1 MTRSR
6 IVILVMLALALG
18 AGAFVYWRFDVPDSS
33 GPTVAESGAV
43 PANDDSASPDQAGT
57 SEAPAHPPNDSP
69 ELSTGPDQTGAPKSF
84 RASVVQREQDVQ
96 RMAKQ
101 DDRAS
106 LAREFEERAARGD
119 IDAAA
124 HLREMLQECMIES
137 GTPDEVAA
145 GVEWFAQELQ
155 LAAGEVQVFLE
166 VYDRTIRRCEGWLA
180 GTTFEQRQA
189 RWQAAT
195 ERAAATGDAAAR
207 IALPPQDEA
216 WRRAAVEFIRQA
228 TPRDLILYGGT
239 LGLLNGLD
247 HHAYVRVGCQLIEA
261 CAADPMAYA
270 LSREAQ
276 GLGLAAMAGL
286 RTIARTSTQR
296 QQLIDEARTRWIIE
310 RLEAQRWDEL
320 LPPPPATGAR
330 RP

>member
-1 MTRSR
+1 
-6 IVILVMLALALG
+6 MLALALG
-18 AGAFVYWRFDVPDSS
+18 AGAIVYWRAESVDSS
-33 GPTVAESGAV
+33 RPTIAETAAV
-43 PANDDSASPDQAGT
+43 PVTDASAPAKDTGA
-57 SEAPAHPPNDSP
+57 SEAPADPPDDSP
-69 ELSTGPDQTGAPKSF
+69 ELSTVPDQTGAPKSF

-96 RMAKQ
+96 RMANE
-101 DDRAS
+101 DDWAS
-106 LAREFEERAARGD
+106 LAQEFEERAARGD

-124 HLREMLQECMIES
+124 NLREMLQECMIES
-137 GTPDEVAA
+137 GTPDQIAA

-195 ERAAATGDAAAR
+195 ERAAATGDALAR
-207 IALPPQDEA
+207 LALPPQDEA
-216 WRRAAVEFIRQA
+216 WRRAAIEFLRQA
-228 TPRDLILYGGT
+228 TPHDLILHGAT
-239 LGLLNGLD
+239 LGILNGLD
-247 HHAYVRVGCQLIEA
+247 YYAYVRVGCQLIEA
-261 CAADPMAYA
+261 CAGDPIGYA
-270 LSREAQ
+270 LSPEAQ

-286 RTIARTSTQR
+286 RTIARTGSQR

-310 RLEAQRWDEL
+310 QLEAQRWEEL
-320 LPPPPATGAR
+320 LPPPTPPGAR